1 MEIWRLPVGATVK
14 SHVNSHDVHLVESLG
29 AVGTFPHAIGKA
41 VFDTVVAEEM
51 AACLQGRILEIFA
64 TNST

>member
-1 MEIWRLPVGATVK
+1 MK